1 MIPCRNIILPAILIL
16 SGLISA
22 NGQQS
27 IFLLTDEFNLGK
39 KVEIPV
45 LSPSIREAVIK
56 EGFSI
61 TATDKDRSFLLEVK
75 ASTRQGSETQGIFT
89 SFADISIILKDKDGS
104 TTGEKSLIGLK
115 GAGLSYDH
123 AGIDALKKSISKVIP
138 EIPLLLE
145 QARTAQK
152 PDPVNLKPEITAD
165 RQRSLDQLAP
175 DIILSEP
182 LLFRNSVLETS
193 KSSIKIEGKV
203 SDAGGI
209 VRFTINKMPVVLS
222 SSGQFSAELPVNQG
236 ITMVLIEAEDS
247 NQNLSSKS
255 FSVNRAPG
263 AIAISNE
270 PADLTSASGKY
281 FAILIGINDYNDP
294 GIINL
299 DNPVNDA
306 AALYETLT
314 GYYTFEKT
322 NVVFLKNP
330 GRDEIIIA
338 LDELSRKISGNDNL
352 LIFYAGHGLWDT
364 KKRLGYWLPADAK
377 VSNTANWILNSTIKD
392 IIASMPTR
400 HTLLIADAC
409 FSGSIFKTRKAF
421 SDAPPSIEKLY
432 ELMSRKAMT
441 SGTTNQEVPDKSV
454 FLEYLN
460 KRLKENNQ
468 SYISSEQLFTS
479 FREAVMNNSPIT
491 PQYGI
496 IQETGDEGGDFIFIR
511 KRQP

>member
-1 MIPCRNIILPAILIL
+1 MISCRNKILSALLML
-16 SGLISA
+16 SGLIPA

-27 IFLLTDEFNLGK
+27 IIFNAEEFNLGK

-45 LSPSIREAVIK
+45 LSPSIRNAVIK
-56 EGFSI
+56 EGFTIAAS
-61 TATDKDRSFLLEVK
+61 DKEGIYLLEIK

-89 SFADISIILKDKDGS
+89 SFADISIKLKDKDGS
-104 TTGEKSLIGLK
+104 TVSENTFIGLK

-123 AGIDALKKSISKVIP
+123 AGIDALKKSVSKV
-138 EIPLLLE
+138 
-145 QARTAQK
+145 
-152 PDPVNLKPEITAD
+152 VPEITIFLGQTRDAQPAD
-165 RQRSLDQLAP
+165 SDNKIQSITAATDRNLDKSAP
-175 DIILSEP
+175 DIEISEP
-182 LLFRNSVLETS
+182 LLFRNTVVETT
-193 KSSIKIEGKV
+193 KSSITIEGRA

-209 VRFTINKMPVVLS
+209 VKFTINKAPVVLS
-222 SSGQFSAELPVNQG
+222 SSGRFSTDLPVNEG
-236 ITMVLIEAEDS
+236 ITMVLIEAEDY
-247 NQNLSSKS
+247 NHNLSSKS
-255 FSVNRAPG
+255 FSVSRSTGGIKVNA
-263 AIAISNE
+263 E
-270 PADLTSASGKY
+270 TTELTSGSGKY
-281 FAILIGINDYNDP
+281 YAILIGINDYDDP
-294 GIINL
+294 GITSL

-306 AALYETLT
+306 TALYETIT
-314 GYYTFEKT
+314 EYYTFEKA

-338 LDELSRKISGNDNL
+338 LDELSKKISGKDNL

-392 IIASMPTR
+392 IVASMQAR

-432 ELMSRKAMT
+432 ELTSRKAMT
-441 SGTTNQEVPDKSV
+441 SGTMTEVPDVSV

-460 KRLKENNQ
+460 KRLRENNQ
-468 SYISSEQLFTS
+468 PYLSSEQLFTS

-511 KRQP
+511 KK